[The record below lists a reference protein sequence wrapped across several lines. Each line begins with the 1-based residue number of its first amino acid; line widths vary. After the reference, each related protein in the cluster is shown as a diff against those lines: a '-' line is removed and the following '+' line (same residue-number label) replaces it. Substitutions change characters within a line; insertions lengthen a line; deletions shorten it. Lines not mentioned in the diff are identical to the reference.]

1 MDIEQ
6 TEIII
11 WTATGVL
18 ATIQLIYTFVIYN
31 APHRR
36 SVAEF
41 KGKLHLTDHQPG
53 ISVVIA
59 TADYEHSLGKH
70 LPLILEQDYPDFE
83 VIVVDDNSKDDTN
96 DLLQRLAK
104 KYPHLYHTY
113 TSDSIRYISHKKL
126 ALMLGIKAAKKEWIV
141 FTEPDCYPTSPQWL
155 SSMARHFTDS
165 TDVVLSYSNYE
176 HKPGFAN
183 LCYMF
188 DTLQQQLRL
197 LGLTLR
203 GGGYIGIGRNMAYR
217 KEIFFRNKGYSR
229 HLDLERGE
237 DDLFINEHVPSCRIT
252 AAASPLSTVRCASS
266 NLRSWK
272 ADRLNRLFI
281 RKRLQ
286 GVGPYILGA
295 DTLSRT
301 LLYAVIITGIVLSI
315 LHHWWIT
322 LIITIGL
329 WLTTLGCREYVYHQ
343 ATHLFGERRYNI
355 SLPLFALL
363 HPCWEL
369 YLRLNLVFSSKR
381 TFLRRKV

>member
-1 MDIEQ
+1 M
-6 TEIII
+6 
-11 WTATGVL
+11 
-18 ATIQLIYTFVIYN
+18 
-31 APHRR
+31 
-36 SVAEF
+36 
-41 KGKLHLTDHQPG
+41 
-53 ISVVIA
+53 
-59 TADYEHSLGKH
+59 
-70 LPLILEQDYPDFE
+70 
-83 VIVVDDNSKDDTN
+83 
-96 DLLQRLAK
+96 
-104 KYPHLYHTY
+104 
-113 TSDSIRYISHKKL
+113 
-126 ALMLGIKAAKKEWIV
+126 
-141 FTEPDCYPTSPQWL
+141 
-155 SSMARHFTDS
+155 
-165 TDVVLSYSNYE
+165 
-176 HKPGFAN
+176 
-183 LCYMF
+183 
-188 DTLQQQLRL
+188 
-197 LGLTLR
+197 
-203 GGGYIGIGRNMAYR
+203 R

-266 NLRSWK
+266 NFRSWK

-343 ATHLFGERRYNI
+343 ATRLFGERRYNI

-369 YLRLNLVFSSKR
+369 YLRLNLLFSSKR